1 MSTSRNVFAVKYED
15 IFILNGART
24 PFGKFCGTL
33 GTVSP
38 TDLGIIAS
46 REAIR
51 RSGVQPGDIDHVVFA
66 NIIQAAFDAIYLPR
80 HIGLYCGIPR
90 ETPAM
95 MVQRICGSGF
105 ESIIS
110 AAEQITLGKART
122 VLAGGAEN
130 MTLSPTS
137 SFGNRLGYRLGQ
149 LKFGDMLWEGLM
161 DPAVKCTMGQ
171 TAENLARKYSI
182 SREEVDDFAF
192 RSHSLAA
199 QKTQDGTLK
208 DELVPVGSGENVL
221 EGLERR
227 VYRTTPKKAVLDRDE
242 NVRETSREDL
252 AKLRP
257 TFASDGV
264 QTAGNSSGIVDG
276 AAAVVVASGAFIAQ
290 ANIEPLARVV
300 ASASAGVDPVYMGIG
315 PAPSIRAVLDAAG
328 MTMDD
333 IALFEINEAFGAQIV
348 AVEKELGIERE
359 RLNVNGGA
367 IAIGHPLAATGT
379 RLTHTLALE
388 LRRRNARYGV
398 ASACI
403 GGGQGTAILIENT
416 NAGA

>member
-1 MSTSRNVFAVKYED
+1 MSTSKKLFAVKYED

-24 PFGKFCGTL
+24 PFGKFCGML
-33 GTVSP
+33 GTISP

-46 REAIR
+46 REAIK
-51 RSGVQPGDIDHVVFA
+51 RSGVQPEDIDHVVFA
-66 NIIQAAFDAIYLPR
+66 NIIQAGFDAIYLPR
-80 HIGLYCGIPR
+80 HIGLYCGIPHDV
-90 ETPAM
+90 PAM

-110 AAEQITLGKART
+110 GAEQITLGKART

-192 RSHSLAA
+192 RSHSLAV

-208 DELVPVGSGENVL
+208 EEMVPVASGENVL
-221 EGLERR
+221 ENLERR
-227 VYRTTPKKAVLDRDE
+227 VYRTTPKKAVLDYDE

-252 AKLRP
+252 SKLRP

-276 AAAVVVASGAFIAQ
+276 AAALVVASGAFVSQ
-290 ANIEPLARVV
+290 ANLDPLARVV
-300 ASASAGVDPVYMGIG
+300 ASASTGVDPVYMGIG
-315 PAPSIRAVLDAAG
+315 PAPSIRAVLDVAG
-328 MTMDD
+328 LTMED

-416 NAGA
+416 SAGA